1 METPNIAALFSPTVV
16 SVKSSHGGGACP
28 VTTGELHP
36 SGGDDIILDKKINYY
51 QLSLSH
57 YEEWVGSKDE
67 ATHY

>member
-1 METPNIAALFSPTVV
+1 MYPMLWPGHRHMRVEPLYYSY
-16 SVKSSHGGGACP
+16 SVYTNS
-28 VTTGELHP
+28 
-36 SGGDDIILDKKINYY
+36 IIIDKKYNYY